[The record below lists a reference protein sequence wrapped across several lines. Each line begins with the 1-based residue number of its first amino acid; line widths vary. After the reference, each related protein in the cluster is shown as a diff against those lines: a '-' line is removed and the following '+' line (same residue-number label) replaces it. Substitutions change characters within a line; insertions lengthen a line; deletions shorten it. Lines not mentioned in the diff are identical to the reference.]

1 MPTKI
6 KPRQSVGYYFLVIWI
21 PLVIIALLAI
31 ALLIRSNIEARTIV
45 AHTEQRAQVQN
56 AVLLLENSL
65 GGIRGDALY
74 LATLARLAPSPT
86 HPIPE
91 LADNTHA
98 LVSFMQFNPQYD
110 QLRLLDL
117 QGLEQVRVE
126 RQNDRAVIKPAQQL
140 QNKAQRYYLQAGLRL
155 EPGQLYFS
163 PFDLNVEHG
172 EIERPLNPTIRV
184 ATPVANERG
193 ETAGL
198 LVMNYR
204 GAALLEAMAA
214 LDSPRTGQ
222 LWLVNQNGYWLKGP
236 TPEQEW
242 GFMLS
247 GLEAQSLATQNVRLW
262 SQLIK
267 PVQLGELI
275 DEGAH
280 YSFASIDLI
289 PSESPDFEQAL
300 GRLHVVSRLSAEQL
314 YALISPLKTGL
325 LQAGALIVLLSAG
338 LAYLL
343 ARSLAQRWHTESSL
357 QDSEAKFRAMIEAAP
372 DAIIITDT
380 DGTIVLLNEQAIRLF
395 EYTQL
400 ELLGQ
405 KVEVLLPEELRK
417 GHIQHRQGYVSA
429 PRPRL
434 MGSGLRLQAKR
445 KDGSELPVEVSLSP
459 IRTPSETLVFCAIRD
474 VTERRETEDKIKH
487 LNNGL
492 TAQNNEL
499 QVVNRELEAFSYS
512 VSHDLRAPLR
522 AIDGFSQILSTSL
535 SDKLDEQEADY
546 FNRIRKAAQKMS
558 KLIDDLLL
566 LARVSRADVL
576 SAEVNLSSLAESA
589 VQNLRELQ
597 PEREIEVQIQQGI
610 RVEGDLALLQVT
622 VQNLIGN
629 AWKFTGKTEHPQI
642 QVGTEIQGEEEVIFF
657 RDNGAGFDMNY
668 ADKLFV
674 PFQRLHS
681 GNDFPGSGVGLA
693 TIERIMAKLHGR
705 IWATSITG
713 QGATFFLK
721 LKLVRDRP

>member
-1 MPTKI
+1 MPEKI
-6 KPRQSVGYYFLVIWI
+6 KPRKSVRYYFMVIWV
-21 PLVIIALLAI
+21 PLVIITLLAI
-31 ALLIRSNIEARTIV
+31 ALLINSNVAARTVI
-45 AHTEQRAQVQN
+45 AHAEQRAQVQ
-56 AVLLLENSL
+56 AALMLLETSL
-65 GGIRGDALY
+65 GDIRGDALY
-74 LATLARLAPSPT
+74 LATLSSLTPTPSNLAPQ
-86 HPIPE
+86 
-91 LADNTHA
+91 LADNAHA
-98 LVSFMQFNPQYD
+98 LKSFLQFNPQYD
-110 QLRLLDL
+110 QLRLLDP
-117 QGLEQVRVE
+117 QGLERVRVE
-126 RQNDRAVIKPAQQL
+126 RRNNQIVTKPSDQL
-140 QNKAQRYYLQAGLRL
+140 QNKSARYYVESGLQLH
-155 EPGQLYFS
+155 PGQLYFS
-163 PFDLNVEHG
+163 PFDLNIEHG

-184 ATPVANERG
+184 ATPVADEQDK
-193 ETAGL
+193 TAGL

-204 GAALLEAMAA
+204 GDNLLDALAA

-222 LWLVNQNGYWLKGP
+222 LWLINQNGYWLKGP
-236 TPEQEW
+236 ATEKEW

-247 GLEAQSLATQNVRLW
+247 EHRQHSLTNEKATLW
-262 SQLIK
+262 SKIIQGESIGQL
-267 PVQLGELI
+267 L
-275 DEGAH
+275 DADDH
-280 YSFASIDLI
+280 YAFAPLDLT
-289 PSESPDFEQAL
+289 PADSPEFEQAL
-300 GRLHVVSRLSAEQL
+300 GRLYVVSYLSSTQL
-314 YALISPLKTGL
+314 DELTGPLKKGL
-325 LQAGALIVLLSAG
+325 WQAGALIVLLSVG

-343 ARSLAQRWHTESSL
+343 ARSIAQRWHTESSL

-380 DGTIVLLNEQAIRLF
+380 NGTIVLLNEQAIRLF
-395 EYTQL
+395 EYTQQ

-474 VTERRETEDKIKH
+474 VTERRETEDKIKQ

-492 TAQNNEL
+492 TAQNTEL

-522 AIDGFSQILSTSL
+522 AIDGFSQILSSSL
-535 SDKLDEQEADY
+535 SGRLDEQEADY

-576 SAEVNLSSLAESA
+576 STEVNLSNLATAA

-597 PEREIEVQIQQGI
+597 PEREIDIQIQSNI
-610 RVEGDLALLQVT
+610 CVEGDLALLQVT

-642 QVGTEIQGEEEVIFF
+642 QVGTEMQGDDEVIFV

-668 ADKLFV
+668 ADKLFI

-693 TIERIMAKLHGR
+693 TIERIMAKLNGR
-705 IWATSITG
+705 IWAESAPG

-721 LKLVRDRP
+721 LKLVKGRP

>member
-1 MPTKI
+1 MPIKI
-6 KPRQSVGYYFLVIWI
+6 KPRQSVRHYFLLIWI
-21 PLVIIALLAI
+21 PLLIVALLAI
-31 ALLIRSNIEARTIV
+31 VLLIRVNVEARTVV
-45 AHTEQRAQVQN
+45 AHAEQRAQVQ
-56 AVLLLENSL
+56 AALIQLENRIS
-65 GGIRGDALY
+65 GVRGDALY
-74 LATLARLAPSPT
+74 LSALARLATTPANPA
-86 HPIPE
+86 PQLE
-91 LADNTHA
+91 DNTYA
-98 LVSFMQFNPQYD
+98 LSSFLQFNPQYD

-117 QGLEQVRVE
+117 QGHEQVRVE
-126 RQNDRAVIKPAQQL
+126 RHNGEVVITPSEQL
-140 QNKAQRYYLQAGLRL
+140 QNKAARYYVQLGLHL
-155 EPGQLYFS
+155 KPGQLYFS
-163 PFDLNVEHG
+163 AFDLNVEQG
-172 EIERPLNPTIRV
+172 EIERPLKPTIRV
-184 ATPVANERG
+184 ATPVIDESG
-193 ETAGL
+193 DTAGL

-204 GAALLEAMAA
+204 GANLLDELAA

-222 LWLVNQNGYWLKGP
+222 LWLVNRNGYWLKGP
-236 TPEQEW
+236 SPEQEW
-242 GFMLS
+242 GFMLPERS
-247 GLEAQSLATQNVRLW
+247 QASLAKQHVRLW
-262 SQLIK
+262 SQLIQGS
-267 PVQLGELI
+267 QLGDLLDAE
-275 DEGAH
+275 DH
-280 YSFASIDLI
+280 YSFTSVDLTPI
-289 PSESPDFEQAL
+289 ESPDFEQEL
-300 GRLHVVSRLSAEQL
+300 GRLHVVSYLSSERLDEL
-314 YALISPLKTGL
+314 TGPIKQGL
-325 LQAGALIVLLSAG
+325 WQAGALIVLLSAG

-343 ARSLAQRWHTESSL
+343 ARSVAQRWHTESSL

-395 EYTQL
+395 EYTHE

-417 GHIQHRQGYVSA
+417 GHIQHRQGYVSD

-535 SDKLDEQEADY
+535 SDKLDEQEVDY

-576 SAEVNLSSLAESA
+576 SAEVNLSNLAEA
-589 VQNLRELQ
+589 TVQNLRELQ
-597 PEREIEVQIQQGI
+597 PEREIDIQIQKGI

-642 QVGTEIQGEEEVIFF
+642 LVGTEIQDEEEVIFV

-668 ADKLFV
+668 ADKLFI

-693 TIERIMAKLHGR
+693 TIERIMAKLNGR
-705 IWATSITG
+705 IWAESVTG

-721 LKLVRDRP
+721 LKLVTNRS

>member
-1 MPTKI
+1 MPARI
-6 KPRQSVGYYFLVIWI
+6 KSRQSVRYYFLMIWI
-21 PLVIIALLAI
+21 PLIIVALLAI
-31 ALLIRSNIEARTIV
+31 VLLIRSNVEARTV
-45 AHTEQRAQVQN
+45 TAHAEQRAQVQE
-56 AVLLLENSL
+56 ALTLLEDS
-65 GGIRGDALY
+65 IRDIRSDALY
-74 LATLARLAPSPT
+74 LATLSSLTPT
-86 HPIPE
+86 PAHPEPLLE
-91 LADNTHA
+91 DSTYA
-98 LVSFMQFNPQYD
+98 LTSFMQFNPQYE
-110 QLRLLDL
+110 QLRVLDL
-117 QGLEQVRVE
+117 RGIEQVRVE
-126 RQNDRAVIKPAQQL
+126 RQDNEAVIKPPEQL
-140 QNKAQRYYLQAGLRL
+140 QNKAARYYVQLGLQL

-163 PFDLNVEHG
+163 AFDLNVERG
-172 EIERPLNPTIRV
+172 EIQRPLNPTIRV
-184 ATPVANERG
+184 ATPVADKTG

-204 GAALLEAMAA
+204 GANLLDALAAM
-214 LDSPRTGQ
+214 DSPRTGQ

-236 TPEQEW
+236 TADQEW
-242 GFMLS
+242 GFMLPERS
-247 GLEAQSLATQNVRLW
+247 EQSLAKKYVRLW
-262 SQLIK
+262 SQIIQNT
-267 PVQLGELI
+267 QLGELL
-275 DEGAH
+275 DADDH
-280 YSFASIDLI
+280 YSFASIDLT
-289 PSESPDFEQAL
+289 PTESPSFEQTL
-300 GRLHVVSRLSAEQL
+300 GRLHVVSHLSGGQL
-314 YALISPLKTGL
+314 DQLTGPLKKGL
-325 LQAGALIVLLSAG
+325 WQAGVLIALLSAG
-338 LAYLL
+338 LAYVL
-343 ARSLAQRWHTESSL
+343 ARSVAQRWHTESSL

-395 EYTQL
+395 EYTQQ

-405 KVEVLLPEELRK
+405 KVEVLLPEELRR

-474 VTERRETEDKIKH
+474 VTERRETEDKIKQ

-522 AIDGFSQILSTSL
+522 AIDGFSQILTSSL
-535 SDKLDEQEADY
+535 SDKLDEQEVDY

-576 SAEVNLSSLAESA
+576 SAEVNLSNLAESA
-589 VQNLRELQ
+589 VQNLKELQ
-597 PEREIEVQIQQGI
+597 PEREIDIQIQKGI
-610 RVEGDLALLQVT
+610 CVEGDLALLQVT

-642 QVGTEIQGEEEVIFF
+642 QVGTEIQDEEEVIFV

-668 ADKLFV
+668 ADKLFI

-693 TIERIMAKLHGR
+693 TIERIMAKLNGR
-705 IWATSITG
+705 IWAESVTG

-721 LKLVRDRP
+721 LKLVTNRS